1 MKKPGGDGQID
12 LDDDDIN
19 DTAGLESELANLGFN
34 DNDEEFKG
42 FIDNKSAAKKRKLTI
57 EEEQELRGT

>member
-19 DTAGLESELANLGFN
+19 DTSGLESELANLGFN

-42 FIDNKSAAKKRKLTI
+42 FMGGDSKSATKKRKLTI
-57 EEEQELRGT
+57 EEE